1 MKLSVLLVHRGPF
14 VGAERVSEQARTED
28 VVAVAEE
35 TGIPLRMLND
45 MIASWERADSHPV
58 VAVERGLRWN
68 TDIVYRV
75 EVIPTRQ
82 PDHEPYDTAIAVEVL
97 R

>member
-1 MKLSVLLVHRGPF
+1 MKLSVLLVNRRDGS
-14 VGAERVSEQARTED
+14 ERTSEQSRTED
-28 VVAVAEE
+28 VVAVAGE

-58 VAVERGLRWN
+58 VAVERGLRW
-68 TDIVYRV
+68 DPSIVYRV

-82 PDHEPYDTAIAVEVL
+82 PDHEPYDVEV
-97 R
+97 RY